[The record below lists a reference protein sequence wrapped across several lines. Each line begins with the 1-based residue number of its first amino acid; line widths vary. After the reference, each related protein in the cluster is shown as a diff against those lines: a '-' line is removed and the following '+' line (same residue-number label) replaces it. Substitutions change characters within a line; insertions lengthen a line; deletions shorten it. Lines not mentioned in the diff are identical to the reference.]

1 MIDDGSEELFGGFWP
16 FIRRFLITFLP
27 IWVFLI
33 GYAAGLNIIIAAIL
47 AGASIS
53 LVAIFEKLKLKQ
65 ERENAL

>member
-65 ERENAL
+65 ERENVL